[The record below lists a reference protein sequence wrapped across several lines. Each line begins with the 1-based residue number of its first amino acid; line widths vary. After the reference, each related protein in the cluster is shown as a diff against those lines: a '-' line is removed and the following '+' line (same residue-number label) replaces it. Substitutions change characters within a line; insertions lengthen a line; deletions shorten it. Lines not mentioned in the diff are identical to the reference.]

1 MMSLNGL
8 TLDEIEKRTIVDAL
22 EKYNNNL
29 SQVAQALGIT
39 RQSLYRRTEKN
50 TISAYEAEMD
60 VCSRALMVITA
71 GVIFAMTMREVSLTM
86 DRLHR

>member
-39 RQSLYRRTEKN
+39 RQSLYRRMEKYH
-50 TISAYEAEMD
+50 IG
-60 VCSRALMVITA
+60 L
-71 GVIFAMTMREVSLTM
+71 
-86 DRLHR
+86 

>member
-1 MMSLNGL
+1 MRSSRRSLPGKMMSLNGL

-39 RQSLYRRTEKN
+39 RQSLYRRMEKYH
-50 TISAYEAEMD
+50 IG
-60 VCSRALMVITA
+60 L
-71 GVIFAMTMREVSLTM
+71 
-86 DRLHR
+86 